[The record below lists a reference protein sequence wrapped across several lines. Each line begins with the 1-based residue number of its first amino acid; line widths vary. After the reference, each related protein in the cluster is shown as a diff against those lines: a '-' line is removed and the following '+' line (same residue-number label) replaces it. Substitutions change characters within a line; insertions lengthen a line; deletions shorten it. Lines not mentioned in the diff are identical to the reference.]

1 MVVFYMALDGAAATF
16 AEVLDPR
23 LPASLGSGDRCDLEE
38 ALKADCFTAQLCA
51 YGVPG
56 PAVFRADHTFLA
68 IKQGKTVGGLG
79 VNVKTEP
86 EHHVCVVSLC
96 VDADERESHIGKDL
110 MAFVGHVFA
119 SVPTRVRIASRG
131 TSKGS
136 RRAQTILEERFPML
150 LRFYT
155 RMGFEQLGAVPFCG
169 GEAIELM
176 APKGVQA
183 NPPKHRI
190 FSKGTVHGDAEERFR
205 SLRWHG

>member
-1 MVVFYMALDGAAATF
+1 MVVFYMALDNAAATS
-16 AEVLDPR
+16 AEVLDLR
-23 LPASLGSGDRCDLEE
+23 LPASFGSGDRCGTEE

-51 YGVPG
+51 YGVHG
-56 PAVFRADHTFLA
+56 PAVFRADHTFYA
-68 IKQGKTVGGLG
+68 IKQGKTVGILG
-79 VNVKTEP
+79 VKTKP

-119 SVPTRVRIASRG
+119 GVPTRVHIASRG
-131 TSKGS
+131 TSGGS
-136 RRAQTILEERFPML
+136 RRAQIILEERFPKL

-155 RMGFEQLGAVPFCG
+155 RMGFKQLGTVPFCG

-183 NPPKHRI
+183 NPPEHRI
-190 FSKGTVHGDAEERFR
+190 FSDGTVHGDAEECFR
-205 SLRWHG
+205 SLRWNG